1 MKPLMLDLNF
11 LPRDNGP
18 PSSNPDYEELRRQK
32 FAKFEMQCSKVRTA
46 CSPGKCSRH
55 SSDIIVHGNKQS
67 LHQQHRPIKFCGY
80 AADAAAE
87 QPATCAG
94 AAQPQLCWFTCS
106 RGKFAVWFSTY

>member
-46 CSPGKCSRH
+46 VAQAHVLQAQQCYPCTWCQVAGPVGQ
-55 SSDIIVHGNKQS
+55 SSLLLG
-67 LHQQHRPIKFCGY
+67 
-80 AADAAAE
+80 
-87 QPATCAG
+87 
-94 AAQPQLCWFTCS
+94 
-106 RGKFAVWFSTY
+106 